1 MIKILKFYQICLEKR
16 IKNLRKSL
24 KEGHF
29 YDNGSF
35 PNEETHYIE
44 SYSKPGKYHRLT
56 KDIDNHNRLDY
67 IVYPPEIF
75 EDPETDEKYLL
86 TKIVLQ
92 NCIGHFDWRNGR
104 YYSDTEEDLNI
115 F

>member
-1 MIKILKFYQICLEKR
+1 MLKNTA
-16 IKNLRKSL
+16 NL
-24 KEGHF
+24 
-29 YDNGSF
+29 SF
-35 PNEETHYIE
+35 PNNKSAIIPKVTINEPIAVLV
-44 SYSKPGKYHRLT
+44 KYT
-56 KDIDNHNRLDY
+56 
-67 IVYPPEIF
+67 
-75 EDPETDEKYLL
+75 TDEKYLL